1 MKNIMK
7 TQSNNQPVQL
17 LHYPTA
23 VCFYLSL
30 LFTFFLFFLRLCFR
44 VGEESESE
52 SSIILWRGH
61 KDQRTR
67 SVCTGNPT
75 LAACSSACPSRGPH
89 HARAR
94 LAHHPPIPPCPYLP
108 ARTRLAPAACT
119 RPSPCE
125 TTRLTLSCT
134 HWYFCCCSRSLS
146 CLSCSRFSRSRS
158 LRSG

>member
-1 MKNIMK
+1 MK

-94 LAHHPPIPPCPYLP
+94 LAHHPPTTMPVLASPYSSRPGCPY
-108 ARTRLAPAACT
+108 
-119 RPSPCE
+119 PSLSLCE